1 MEILKNEKRLLSPN
15 KIVLPIGTEE
25 NGILDEYIQTSDKNC
40 LEIFT
45 CSICSCL
52 AWDPICCPECD
63 KPYCR
68 SCINN
73 YGKNKHCT
81 YGCSNDGYREI
92 TRNEKNFLD
101 KIKIKCTNVGCSKYI
116 QYSDYVK
123 HLEECNLRKYHCK
136 NQPCKE
142 EGYIN
147 EMINHSKICPFRL
160 IECSKCKQNIKY
172 CDIKSHKLEKCPEIM
187 TKCTLCGTT
196 MKRSIYLKEHK
207 SENNENV
214 KCLKLQ
220 VERWQK
226 NYNDD
231 INNKNKEINEL
242 KNTMKQMEIK
252 EKEDQCEINKLK
264 KMLNDIKTFY
274 KNGFNRFFQDENVDR
289 SNFRNSLDI
298 KHEISKKIESEKYD
312 RDFIII
318 DSNVYDKRKTKYND
332 YINRTE
338 IKKGINIHKYRK
350 SSLANEDINS

>member
-1 MEILKNEKRLLSPN
+1 
-15 KIVLPIGTEE
+15 
-25 NGILDEYIQTSDKNC
+25 
-40 LEIFT
+40 
-45 CSICSCL
+45 
-52 AWDPICCPECD
+52 
-63 KPYCR
+63 
-68 SCINN
+68 
-73 YGKNKHCT
+73 
-81 YGCSNDGYREI
+81 
-92 TRNEKNFLD
+92 
-101 KIKIKCTNVGCSKYI
+101 
-116 QYSDYVK
+116 
-123 HLEECNLRKYHCK
+123 
-136 NQPCKE
+136 
-142 EGYIN
+142 
-147 EMINHSKICPFRL
+147 MINHSKICPFRL

-242 KNTMKQMEIK
+242 KNIMKELEIK

-264 KMLNDIKTFY
+264 KMLKDIKTFY
-274 KNGFNRFFQDENVDR
+274 KNGFNRFFPDENVDR

-298 KHEISKKIESEKYD
+298 KHEISKKIDAEKYE

-318 DSNVYDKRKTKYND
+318 DSHVYDKRKTKYND

-338 IKKGINIHKYRK
+338 VKKGINIHKNRK
-350 SSLANEDINS
+350 SSLTNADINN

>member
-1 MEILKNEKRLLSPN
+1 
-15 KIVLPIGTEE
+15 
-25 NGILDEYIQTSDKNC
+25 
-40 LEIFT
+40 
-45 CSICSCL
+45 
-52 AWDPICCPECD
+52 
-63 KPYCR
+63 
-68 SCINN
+68 
-73 YGKNKHCT
+73 
-81 YGCSNDGYREI
+81 
-92 TRNEKNFLD
+92 
-101 KIKIKCTNVGCSKYI
+101 
-116 QYSDYVK
+116 
-123 HLEECNLRKYHCK
+123 
-136 NQPCKE
+136 
-142 EGYIN
+142 
-147 EMINHSKICPFRL
+147 
-160 IECSKCKQNIKY
+160 
-172 CDIKSHKLEKCPEIM
+172 M

-196 MKRSIYLKEHK
+196 MKRSVYLKEHK